1 MIYPLFFILGYL
13 IYLIYGFRIQISRK
27 RIDIHAK
34 NIANLDTPN
43 YVRKIPVLNATD
55 DISFHGL
62 MNTMKEDV
70 FGVGTLPYL
79 EGGVSFSGVVEDP
92 TLGEK
97 IYKPGHPDADANGY
111 IRASNVNAMVDI
123 ADALMAQR
131 AYEANL
137 ALVNITKSMAQRAL
151 EIGK

>member
-1 MIYPLFFILGYL
+1 MGLMESIDMGAKALKVHG
-13 IYLIYGFRIQISRK
+13 K
-27 RIDIHAK
+27 RIDVHAK

-55 DISFHGL
+55 DISFHGI
-62 MNTMKEDV
+62 MNSMKEDA

-79 EGGVSFSGVVEDP
+79 QGGVNFSGVVEDP

-97 IYKPGHPDADANGY
+97 IYKPGHPDADENGY

-137 ALVNITKSMAQRAL
+137 ALVNISKSMAQRAL

>member
-1 MIYPLFFILGYL
+1 MSLMETMSIGEKSLQAHGA
-13 IYLIYGFRIQISRK
+13 RIK
-27 RIDIHAK
+27 IHAK
-34 NIANLDTPN
+34 NIANIDTPN

-62 MNTMKEDV
+62 LNSMKEDV
-70 FGVGTLPYL
+70 FGVGTIPFMQ
-79 EGGVSFSGVVEDP
+79 GGVRLTGVVEDP
-92 TLGEK
+92 SLGER

-111 IRASNVNAMVDI
+111 IRTSNVNPIVDI
-123 ADALMAQR
+123 ADANIAQR

-137 ALVNITKSMAQRAL
+137 AVINITKSMAQRAV

>member
-1 MIYPLFFILGYL
+1 MGLMESIDIGAKALKVHG
-13 IYLIYGFRIQISRK
+13 K
-27 RIDIHAK
+27 RIDVHAK

-55 DISFHGL
+55 DISFHGI
-62 MNTMKEDV
+62 MNSMKEDA
-70 FGVGTLPYL
+70 FGVGTLPYIQ
-79 EGGVSFSGVVEDP
+79 GGVNFSGVVEDP

-97 IYKPGHPDADANGY
+97 IYKPGHPDADENGY

-137 ALVNITKSMAQRAL
+137 ALVNISKSMAQRAL

>member
-1 MIYPLFFILGYL
+1 MGLMESIDMGAKALKVHG
-13 IYLIYGFRIQISRK
+13 K

-55 DISFHGL
+55 DISFHGI
-62 MNTMKEDV
+62 MNSMKEDA

-79 EGGVSFSGVVEDP
+79 QGGVNFSGVVEDP

-97 IYKPGHPDADANGY
+97 IYKPGHPDADENGY

-137 ALVNITKSMAQRAL
+137 ALVNISKSMAQRAL

>member
-1 MIYPLFFILGYL
+1 MGIMESIDIGANALKVHG
-13 IYLIYGFRIQISRK
+13 K
-27 RIDIHAK
+27 RIVVHAK

-43 YVRKIPVLNATD
+43 YVRKIPVLNAKD
-55 DISFHGL
+55 DISFHGV
-62 MNTMKEDV
+62 MNSMKEDA

-79 EGGVSFSGVVEDP
+79 QGGVNFSGVVEDP
-92 TLGEK
+92 TLGAK
-97 IYKPGHPDADANGY
+97 IYKPGHPDADENGY

-137 ALVNITKSMAQRAL
+137 ALVSISKSMAQKAI
-151 EIGK
+151 EIGR

>member
-1 MIYPLFFILGYL
+1 MGIMDTMDIGAKALRVHG
-13 IYLIYGFRIQISRK
+13 K

-43 YVRKIPVLNATD
+43 YVRKIPVLNAVD
-55 DISFHGL
+55 DVSFQGV
-62 MNTMKEDV
+62 MNSMKEDV

-79 EGGVSFSGVVEDP
+79 QGGVTFSGIVEDP
-92 TLGEK
+92 TLGQK
-97 IYKPGHPDADANGY
+97 IYKPGHPDADENGY
-111 IRASNVNAMVDI
+111 IRQSNVNAMVDI
-123 ADALMAQR
+123 ADALVAQR

-137 ALVNITKSMAQRAL
+137 AVVNISKSMAQRAL

>member
-1 MIYPLFFILGYL
+1 MGLMESIDMGAKALKVHG
-13 IYLIYGFRIQISRK
+13 K
-27 RIDIHAK
+27 RIDVHAK

-55 DISFHGL
+55 DISFHGI
-62 MNTMKEDV
+62 MNSMKEDA

-79 EGGVSFSGVVEDP
+79 QGGVNFSGVVEDP

-97 IYKPGHPDADANGY
+97 IYKPGHPDADENGY

-137 ALVNITKSMAQRAL
+137 ALVNISKSMAAKAV
-151 EIGK
+151 EIGR

>member
-1 MIYPLFFILGYL
+1 MSIFESINIGGRALRAHGHRL
-13 IYLIYGFRIQISRK
+13 
-27 RIDIHAK
+27 DVHTK
-34 NIANLDTPN
+34 NIANVDTPN
-43 YVRKIPVLNATD
+43 YIRKIPILNATE

-62 MNTMKEDV
+62 MNEMKEDV

-79 EGGVSFSGVVEDP
+79 QGGVVYNGTVEDP

-111 IRASNVNAMVDI
+111 IRASNVNPTVEI
-123 ADALMAQR
+123 ADAILAQR

-137 ALVNITKSMAQRAL
+137 ALVSISKSMAQRAIENL
-151 EIGK
+151 R

>member
-1 MIYPLFFILGYL
+1 MGIMDSIDIGANALKVHG
-13 IYLIYGFRIQISRK
+13 R
-27 RIDIHAK
+27 RIDVHAK

-43 YVRKIPVLNATD
+43 YVRKIPVLNAVD
-55 DISFHGL
+55 DVSFHGL
-62 MNTMKEDV
+62 MNSMKEDV

-79 EGGVSFSGVVEDP
+79 EGGVSFSGIVEDP

-97 IYKPGHPDADANGY
+97 IYKPGHPDADADGY

-137 ALVNITKSMAQRAL
+137 ALVNISKSMAQRAL

>member
-1 MIYPLFFILGYL
+1 MGIMESIDIGAKALQVHG
-13 IYLIYGFRIQISRK
+13 R

-43 YVRKIPVLNATD
+43 YVRKIPVLNAAD
-55 DISFHGL
+55 DVSFQGV
-62 MNTMKEDV
+62 MNAMKEDV

-79 EGGVSFSGVVEDP
+79 QGGVTMSGVVEDP
-92 TLGEK
+92 TLGQK
-97 IYKPGHPDADANGY
+97 IYKPGHPDADENGY
-111 IRASNVNAMVDI
+111 IRQSNVNAMVDI

-137 ALVNITKSMAQRAL
+137 AVVNISKTMAQKAL

>member
-1 MIYPLFFILGYL
+1 MGIMESIDIGVKALQVHA
-13 IYLIYGFRIQISRK
+13 R

-43 YVRKIPVLNATD
+43 YVRKIPVLNAVD
-55 DISFHGL
+55 DVSFQGV
-62 MNTMKEDV
+62 MNSMKEDV

-79 EGGVSFSGVVEDP
+79 QGGVTFSGVVEDP
-92 TLGEK
+92 TLGQK
-97 IYKPGHPDADANGY
+97 IYKPGHPDADENGY
-111 IRASNVNAMVDI
+111 IRQSNVNAMVDI
-123 ADALMAQR
+123 ADALVAQR

-137 ALVNITKSMAQRAL
+137 AVVNISKSMAQRAL

>member
-1 MIYPLFFILGYL
+1 MGLMESIDIGAKALKVHG
-13 IYLIYGFRIQISRK
+13 K
-27 RIDIHAK
+27 RIDVHAK

-55 DISFHGL
+55 DISFHGI
-62 MNTMKEDV
+62 MNSMKEDV

-79 EGGVSFSGVVEDP
+79 QGGVNFSGVVEDP
-92 TLGEK
+92 TLGAK
-97 IYKPGHPDADANGY
+97 IYKPGHPDADENGY

-137 ALVNITKSMAQRAL
+137 ALVNISKNMAQRAL
-151 EIGK
+151 EIGR

>member
-1 MIYPLFFILGYL
+1 MGIMDSIDIGANALKVHG
-13 IYLIYGFRIQISRK
+13 R
-27 RIDIHAK
+27 RIDVHAK

-43 YVRKIPVLNATD
+43 YVRKIPVLNAVD
-55 DISFHGL
+55 DVSFHGL
-62 MNTMKEDV
+62 MNSMKEDV

-79 EGGVSFSGVVEDP
+79 EVGVSFSGVVEDP

-97 IYKPGHPDADANGY
+97 IYKPGHPDADADGY

-137 ALVNITKSMAQRAL
+137 ALVNISKSMAQRAL

>member
-1 MIYPLFFILGYL
+1 MESIDMGAKALKVHG
-13 IYLIYGFRIQISRK
+13 K

-55 DISFHGL
+55 DISFHGI
-62 MNTMKEDV
+62 MNSMKEDA

-79 EGGVSFSGVVEDP
+79 QGGVNFSGVVEDP
-92 TLGEK
+92 TLGQK
-97 IYKPGHPDADANGY
+97 IYKPGHPDADENGY

-137 ALVNITKSMAQRAL
+137 ALVNISKSMAQRAL

>member
-1 MIYPLFFILGYL
+1 MGIMESMDIGAKALQVHG
-13 IYLIYGFRIQISRK
+13 R

-43 YVRKIPVLNATD
+43 YVRKIPVLNAVD
-55 DISFHGL
+55 DVSFQGV
-62 MNTMKEDV
+62 MNAMKEDV

-79 EGGVSFSGVVEDP
+79 QGGVTFSGVVEDP
-92 TLGEK
+92 TLGQK
-97 IYKPGHPDADANGY
+97 IYKPGHPDADENGY
-111 IRASNVNAMVDI
+111 IRQSNVNAMVDI

-137 ALVNITKSMAQRAL
+137 AVVNISKTMAQKAI

>member
-1 MIYPLFFILGYL
+1 MGILESMDMGANAL
-13 IYLIYGFRIQISRK
+13 RVHGK

-43 YVRKIPVLNATD
+43 YVRKIPVLNAVD
-55 DISFHGL
+55 DVSFHGL

-79 EGGVSFSGVVEDP
+79 EGGVAFSGVVEDP
-92 TLGEK
+92 TLGKK
-97 IYKPGHPDADANGY
+97 IYKPGHPDADENGY

-137 ALVNITKSMAQRAL
+137 ALVNISKTMAQRAL

>member
-1 MIYPLFFILGYL
+1 MSIMDSIDIGANALKVHG
-13 IYLIYGFRIQISRK
+13 K

-43 YVRKIPVLNATD
+43 YVRKIPVLNAVD
-55 DISFHGL
+55 DVSFQGV
-62 MNTMKEDV
+62 MNAMKEDA

-79 EGGVSFSGVVEDP
+79 QGGVTFSGIVEDP
-92 TLGEK
+92 TLGQK
-97 IYKPGHPDADANGY
+97 IYKPGHPDADENGY
-111 IRASNVNAMVDI
+111 IRQSNVNAMVDI
-123 ADALMAQR
+123 ADALVAQR

-137 ALVNITKSMAQRAL
+137 AVVNISKSMAQRAL